1 MSGGVALRA
10 LFALALVPLAL
21 GMVVVTYQDA
31 VMTHLPAR
39 VAMAAQIKAGEFPFL
54 HPSQSCGQPLAGNPN
69 FGTFFPDTIL
79 FLLLPPGAAF
89 GMRFALAALLA
100 FVGARRWARAEGVS
114 PPAAEVAGY
123 AFALS
128 GVFVS
133 AWRFYNT
140 GLALALAPFVL
151 AAVAR
156 ACRQPAEGR
165 GLRRATSG
173 IAVWSALE
181 LLAGE
186 PVVALLTAVAVAV
199 RFVAHAVG
207 DDGDGHPEP
216 ARRAGA
222 ILAAAALALLI
233 AAPQIAV
240 TWQSFRGSTRD
251 VAPFSFAVATG
262 TSVHAARMLEQ
273 VTPFPFGRP
282 DLTGPFGFHGHRFY
296 DNHAPYLWTLHLG
309 WATLALLL
317 RHGRPL
323 ARGER
328 VWWMAAAA
336 GVVLSLGHQLP
347 AARALSEVLSLGG
360 RVRFPVK
367 WWYLV
372 ALCLVVPV
380 ARAASRLYEG
390 GGWDRRR
397 AAAGLLI
404 AAAALAALPAIDL
417 RTPLTIVTVVVSVVA
432 AALVSAMR
440 AHQSSLL
447 PWTVAG
453 SLAIAHL
460 PLVLAFVD
468 RMPTPPPPL
477 AGGRVYERLT
487 ADAHP
492 VGGGDAFG
500 TTRDFFRRATPE
512 LWAVAGGIGGI
523 GYAFDRDPDGSYFD
537 GDRVVRK
544 AVDDLPWPERA
555 PELRRAG
562 VRYVVTGESLAAP
575 YRALRTQ
582 GGAVLYELDAPSPPV
597 RIESATTASDPAGRV
612 VAVRE
617 RASGLEATV
626 ETATP
631 AMLVWSRTFFPAW
644 RASVDG
650 APAPVVVAGGHL
662 VGVPVPP
669 GAHRVKVWWPA
680 GPLVAG
686 LVLAVLGLL
695 ITAVL
700 GRSQ

>member
-1 MSGGVALRA
+1 MIALRA
-10 LFALALVPLAL
+10 LLALALVPLAL

-39 VAMAAQIKAGEFPFL
+39 LAMAAQIKAGEIPFV
-54 HPSQSCGQPLAGNPN
+54 HPHQSCGQPLAGNPN

-89 GMRFALAALLA
+89 GIRFALAAALA
-100 FVGARRWARAEGVS
+100 FVGARRWARAEGS
-114 PPAAEVAGY
+114 SPAASEVAGY

-140 GLALALAPFVL
+140 GMALALAPFVL

-156 ACRQPAEGR
+156 TCREPGR
-165 GLRRATSG
+165 GRRSRRA
-173 IAVWSALE
+173 IAAIALWSALE

-186 PVVALLTAVAVAV
+186 PVVALLTAVAVAI
-199 RFVAHAVG
+199 RFTAHALG
-207 DDGDGHPEP
+207 DDGDRPAP
-216 ARRAGA
+216 ARAAGA

-233 AAPQIAV
+233 AAPQIA
-240 TWQSFRGSTRD
+240 TTGQSFRGSTRD
-251 VAPFSFAVATG
+251 VAPFSFAAATG

-273 VTPFPFGRP
+273 VVPFPFGRP
-282 DLTGPFGFHGHRFY
+282 DLTGPLGFHGHRFY
-296 DNHAPYLWTLHLG
+296 DNHAPYLWTLHIG
-309 WATLALLL
+309 WATVALLL

-328 VWWMAAAA
+328 AWWMTAGI
-336 GVVLSLGHQLP
+336 GVVLSLGYHLP

-380 ARAASRLYEG
+380 ARAASRFLEG

-397 AAAGLLI
+397 ALGAALF
-404 AAAALAALPAIDL
+404 AVAALAALPAIDL
-417 RTPLTIVTVVVSVVA
+417 RTPLAIVTVVASVA
-432 AALVSAMR
+432 AAAVVSATR
-440 AHQSSLL
+440 AHRTWVL
-447 PWTVAG
+447 PSTVAG
-453 SLAIAHL
+453 SLALAHL

-468 RMPTPPPPL
+468 RMPPSPPPL
-477 AGGRVYERLT
+477 AGGRVYERVI

-492 VGGGDAFG
+492 VGGADAAG
-500 TTRDFFRRATPE
+500 RTRDFFRRATPE

-537 GDRVVRK
+537 GDRVARK
-544 AVDDLPWPERA
+544 EVDDLPWAERA
-555 PELRRAG
+555 PALRRAG
-562 VRYVVTGESLAAP
+562 VRYVVTAESLPAP
-575 YRALRTQ
+575 YRRLRAQ
-582 GGAVLYELDAPSPPV
+582 GNAVLYELDSPSPPV
-597 RIESATTASDPAGRV
+597 SIESTPASEGYGRI
-612 VAVRE
+612 VAARE
-617 RASGLEATV
+617 RVSRMEATI

-631 AMLVWSRTFFPAW
+631 VLLVWSRTFFPAW

-650 APAPVVVAGGHL
+650 VSSPVVVAAGHL

-669 GAHRVKVWWPA
+669 GAHRVEVWWPA

-686 LVLAVLGLL
+686 LILSTIGLL

-700 GRSQ
+700 ARQ

>member
-1 MSGGVALRA
+1 MIVLRA
-10 LFALALVPLAL
+10 LVALALVPLAF

-39 VAMAAQIKAGEFPFL
+39 LAMAAQVRAGEIPFL
-54 HPSQSCGQPLAGNPN
+54 HPYQSCGQPLAGNPN

-79 FLLLPPGAAF
+79 FLLLPPAAAF
-89 GMRFALAALLA
+89 GMRFALAAVLA
-100 FVGARRWARAEGVS
+100 FVGARRWARAEGAL

-156 ACRQPAEGR
+156 VCRSAPGR
-165 GLRRATSG
+165 VSRRAIAG
-173 IAVWSALE
+173 VAVWSALE

-186 PVVALLTAVAVAV
+186 PVVALLTATAVAL
-199 RFVAHAVG
+199 RFAAHALG
-207 DDGDGHPEP
+207 EDGDRPAP
-216 ARRAGA
+216 ARIAGA
-222 ILAAAALALLI
+222 ILAGATLSLLI

-240 TWQSFRGSTRD
+240 TAQSFRGSTRD
-251 VAPFSFAVATG
+251 VAPFSFAAATG
-262 TSVHAARMLEQ
+262 TSVHAARLLEQ

-296 DNHAPYLWTLHLG
+296 DNHAPYLWTLHIG

-336 GVVLSLGHQLP
+336 GVVLSLGHHLP

-397 AAAGLLI
+397 AAL
-404 AAAALAALPAIDL
+404 AALMGIAALAALPAIDL
-417 RTPLTIVTVVVSVVA
+417 RTPLTIVAIAGSVAA
-432 AALVSAMR
+432 AALVSAARGRPR
-440 AHQSSLL
+440 ALL

-453 SLAIAHL
+453 SLALAHL

-468 RMPTPPPPL
+468 RMPKAPPPL
-477 AGGRVYERLT
+477 AGGRVYERVT

-492 VGGGDAFG
+492 VAPGPVEGR
-500 TTRDFFRRATPE
+500 TRDFFRRATLE

-537 GDRVVRK
+537 GDRVARK
-544 AVDDLPWPERA
+544 AIDDLPWPDRA

-562 VRYVVTGESLAAP
+562 VRYVVTAEPLAAP
-575 YRALRTQ
+575 YRRIQSQ
-582 GGAVLYELDAPSPPV
+582 GSAVLYELDSPAPPL
-597 RIESATTASDPAGRV
+597 RIEPATTASGDTGRIV
-612 VAVRE
+612 DARE
-617 RASGLEATV
+617 SVGRMEATV
-626 ETATP
+626 EAGTP
-631 AMLVWSRTFFPAW
+631 AMLIWSRTFFPAW

-650 APAPVVVAGGHL
+650 APAKVVAASGHL
-662 VGVPVPP
+662 VGVPLPP

-686 LVLAVLGLL
+686 VVLAALGLL
-695 ITAVL
+695 ITAML
-700 GRSQ
+700 ARNQ